1 MSNTLA
7 PFGLRPVRRLDGA
20 APNYQTNNYLISTS
34 QTHKIG
40 TGDLVKSDATYA
52 GYVDYAA
59 ATDTPVLGVFA
70 GCEWYDTSVAKKI
83 FSTQWTGTTTAIAP
97 ITCYVYDD
105 VNIVYEIQ
113 SSNGGPVTQSQIRQ
127 NAKIGTVGPGAPNT
141 TNGISTEYLDFA
153 TVATAQA
160 TYPLKV
166 IGLSQKVGNDN
177 TSVYNL
183 VEVVLNATNFKSG
196 VA

>member
-1 MSNTLA
+1 MANSNA

-40 TGDLVKSDATYA
+40 TGDLVKTDGSYA

-70 GCEWYDTSVAKKI
+70 GAEWYDTAVAKKLYM
-83 FSTQWTGTTTAIAP
+83 TQWTGSTTAVSP

-105 VNIVYEIQ
+105 PMIVFEVQ
-113 SSNGGPVTQSQIRQ
+113 SGNGGPVTQANVRQ
-127 NAKIGTVGPGAPNT
+127 NGKISATGVGSPNST
-141 TNGISTEYLDFA
+141 SGISTEFLDYA
-153 TVATAQA
+153 TIAGGQS

-177 TSVYNL
+177 TSAYNI
-183 VEVVLNATNFKSG
+183 VEVTLNSTTFHVG